1 MLSVWA
7 QGRFRYYRIADDDV
21 ASLIENLVNLAAK
34 TAARLP
40 RRDVIA
46 DELRQSRS
54 CYCHLAG
61 RLGVLLSEAL
71 VRRRLVTVD
80 GREGQVTKR
89 GIAWCG
95 AERIDFHPSRS
106 PHLRLCNDW
115 TERVPHFSGAFPNAI
130 LTRLTETRC
139 LESAENS
146 ARAAADAQGP
156 RLLRPARRGGSVL
169 SALWKRYGLSS
180 TPVSGRS
187 LPEAVSVCH
196 LPSEVSYWITSV
208 RPGVRC
214 SAAARLAAASAVA
227 WLSKCFREHAVDRI
241 GPAAVVLDDLVGDMG
256 HREPA
261 WRVTGQRLTLWQ
273 IAPTM

>member
-1 MLSVWA
+1 MTRQAVQSGFSRVAEALSDPAREAIVSALADGKAMPAGELAEMAGVSPQSASAHLQKLVDARVLSVWA

-34 TAARLP
+34 TAARIP

-71 VRRRLVTVD
+71 VRGRLVTVD
-80 GREGQVTKR
+80 GRDGQVTKK

-95 AERIDFHPSRS
+95 AERIEFNPVRS

-115 TERVPHFSGAFPNAI
+115 TERVPHFSGPFPNAI

-139 LESAENS
+139 LESTKIP
-146 ARAAADAQGP
+146 RA
-156 RLLRPARRGGSVL
+156 L
-169 SALWKRYGLSS
+169 
-180 TPVSGRS
+180 
-187 LPEAVSVCH
+187 
-196 LPSEVSYWITSV
+196 
-208 RPGVRC
+208 
-214 SAAARLAAASAVA
+214 
-227 WLSKCFREHAVDRI
+227 
-241 GPAAVVLDDLVGDMG
+241 
-256 HREPA
+256 
-261 WRVTGQRLTLWQ
+261 RLTRKGRAFFGRLGVEV
-273 IAPTM
+273 PF